1 MVKYT
6 YKNEGTKAIFVG
18 DVVFAPAQEREY
30 PAPFTA
36 FSKAVENGVL
46 KLTVSG
52 LVEELPAETFN
63 VLLERNGHGKA
74 PKSFRNV
81 KKGETVTPDPLE
93 DIEGWKFKGWFKDKD
108 CTEAYTPAPVTKDFT
123 LYAKWEEA

>member
-6 YKNEGTKAIFVG
+6 YKNEGAESVFVG
-18 DVVFAPAQEREY
+18 DIVFTPNQEREY
-30 PAPFTA
+30 STPFVA

-52 LVEELPAETFN
+52 EVDELPAQTFN

-74 PKSFRNV
+74 PKSFRNI
-81 KKGETVTPDPLE
+81 KSGETVTPDPL
-93 DIEGWKFKGWFKDKD
+93 DNVQGWEFKGWFKDKD
-108 CTEAYTPAPVTKDFT
+108 CIDAYTPTPVTENFT
-123 LYAKWEEA
+123 LYAKWEEV